1 MFTNLFSKNRS
12 RSPPPNVYSSKQTVD
27 DAEEHMKNNLK
38 ISSADFCRFSGKP
51 SHMTFE
57 SENKEE
63 IQNEQSFY
71 F

>member
-1 MFTNLFSKNRS
+1 
-12 RSPPPNVYSSKQTVD
+12 
-27 DAEEHMKNNLK
+27 MKNNVK